1 MGSEEQYKLLPGS
14 PAGDA
19 YDHPNGGQSDA
30 FVATV
35 RRQHTLRV
43 VVAVESVLI
52 VVLVTAVF
60 MALGHISA
68 PGTQSSHLHYSPA
81 DSAAKYVETV
91 FTSNFHESNIY
102 LHYPNDEVDKAWTDL
117 YNEFGPSQISRS
129 EAMLLPNKTL
139 PIPADPEHYIVAL
152 SVFHQIHCLNVLRKA
167 IYPEYYS
174 DPETGALDD
183 IPKDEITDH
192 VNHCLDMVLQ
202 GIMCAGDITYALP
215 NYPSNS

>member
-35 RRQHTLRV
+35 RRQRTLRV

-52 VVLVTAVF
+52 VVLVAVVF

-68 PGTQSSHLHYSPA
+68 PGTQSSHLHYCKQRFARSLRFHTLSFYHKAPA
-81 DSAAKYVETV
+81 DSAAEYVETV

-117 YNEFGPSQISRS
+117 YNG
-129 EAMLLPNKTL
+129 T
-139 PIPADPEHYIVAL
+139 
-152 SVFHQIHCLNVLRKA
+152 SVFLHMTSKA
-167 IYPEYYS
+167 FTSYP
-174 DPETGALDD
+174 
-183 IPKDEITDH
+183 
-192 VNHCLDMVLQ
+192 
-202 GIMCAGDITYALP
+202 
-215 NYPSNS
+215 